1 MFYRLPQRL
10 AQALPR
16 RLDYRRLGEMGP
28 DLEIIFSFALL
39 ALTPAFEEAGEK
51 SR

>member
-28 DLEIIFSFALL
+28 DLEIWLFL
-39 ALTPAFEEAGEK
+39 PPQV
-51 SR
+51 